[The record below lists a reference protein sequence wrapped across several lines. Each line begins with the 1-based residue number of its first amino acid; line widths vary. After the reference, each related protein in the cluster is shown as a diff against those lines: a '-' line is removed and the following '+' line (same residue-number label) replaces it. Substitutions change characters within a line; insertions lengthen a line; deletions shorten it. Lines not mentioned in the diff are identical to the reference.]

1 MGKGPSNGGVVAN
14 RGFIF
19 QAIVAEIQCLE
30 RDNWDAIKVEP
41 ETKNDKV
48 DIMLYKEGKIISAM
62 QVKSSINPF
71 SDTKVKEWLE
81 KLRDDAKDAKEICLY
96 LVGDKFR
103 PLCEIFIWKNRK
115 EVQKVPFKQ
124 IQNICTGK
132 LVEYIR
138 NAGVGGEV
146 RVDDLEFIDDALFV
160 KLFKNSIA
168 KEPISREAFEERFQK
183 SLPVHIIPK
192 CLTPIPAINH
202 VVGLVGRDD
211 IKKTIRAML
220 EENDCTVLV
229 NGLGG
234 IGKTAVMQYVCNDLK
249 NEGNYVAWIECSGNL
264 KEDLLSLRTALGIPQ
279 SDGPDQA
286 YGKIKKELT
295 TNINLASK
303 LYLFLDNLSW
313 VLSKEEQKELT
324 GMNIHVMAT
333 SRFEHSYFE
342 NLPLDVLV
350 GDFPLDMFYGYYLEK
365 QKDKTRRYVDAA
377 RDIIES
383 AQSHTLL
390 VELLAKAARRKGGT
404 LEAFRD
410 DLEAH
415 GVFEVFT
422 RKIDTDHDKNRT
434 IEECVKKLYEI
445 SDLTPAQQHIMKLFT
460 IFTPE
465 KEIYYQVGD
474 WADLDM
480 DAMDELVDLGWLGQ
494 EGLENGYHIHQIVR
508 DSIARQVGEIK
519 LEDYGEFLDK
529 VIHTKGYLGK
539 EVTYD
544 KVRERLVLAEDVAR
558 FCDEIGRKDAY
569 AGVLFNNMAGVYYAQ
584 GDYGKALEYYGKA
597 LAIFERVLGTDHPDT
612 ATTYNNMGSAYR
624 AQGDYEKALEYYEK
638 ALAISGR
645 VLGTEHPSTAT
656 TYNNM
661 ALVFRAQGDYAKAL
675 EYYGKALAIRER
687 VLGAEHRSTATTY
700 NNMALVYSDQG
711 DYGKA
716 LEYYGKALA
725 IRESV
730 LGTDHPDTAAT
741 YNNMALV
748 YDAQGDYG
756 KALEYYGKALATSER
771 VLGTDHPDT
780 ATTYNNM
787 AMVYHAQGDYGKAL
801 EYHGKALATSERVLG
816 TDHPDTATMYNNIA
830 GVYRSQGDYGK
841 ALEYYT
847 KANAVF
853 QSVFGEDHP
862 RTQDTALSIMTME
875 LCMKTGMTE
884 DELKEILKNAPPS
897 EE

>member
-1 MGKGPSNGGVVAN
+1 MAAYSIIDERTVLSDLRRAVMGKGPSNGGVVAN

-30 RDNWDAIKVEP
+30 RDDWDAIKVEP
-41 ETKNDKV
+41 KTKNDKV

-71 SDTKVKEWLE
+71 SDTKTKEWLE
-81 KLRDDAKDAKEICLY
+81 KLRKDAEDAKEICLY

-115 EVQKVPFKQ
+115 EVQKVSFKQ

-168 KEPISREAFEERFQK
+168 KEPISREAFEDRFQK
-183 SLPVHIIPK
+183 ALPVHIIPK

-211 IKKTIRAML
+211 IKKTVRAML

-286 YGKIKKELT
+286 YGKIKNELT

-350 GDFPLDMFYGYYLEK
+350 GDCPLDMFYGYYLEK

-422 RKIDTDHDKNRT
+422 RKLDTDHDKNRT

-445 SDLTPAQQHIMKLFT
+445 SNLTPAQQHIMKLFT

-465 KEIYYQVGD
+465 KEIYYEIGV

-480 DAMDELVDLGWLGQ
+480 DAMDELVDLGWLEQG
-494 EGLENGYHIHQIVR
+494 GLESGYHIHQIVR
-508 DSIARQVGEIK
+508 DSIARQVGK
-519 LEDYGEFLDK
+519 VRLEDYGKFLNK
-529 VIHTKGYLGK
+529 VIDTGGYLGK

-558 FCDEIGRKDAY
+558 FFDEGGREDADAGALFNNM
-569 AGVLFNNMAGVYYAQ
+569 AGVYEDQGDYGKALEYYGKDLAISERVLGTDHPSTATTYNNMAGVYYAQ
-584 GDYGKALEYYGKA
+584 GDYGKALEYCGKA
-597 LAIFERVLGTDHPDT
+597 LAIRERMLGEDHPDT
-612 ATTYNNMGSAYR
+612 ATAYNNMAMVYD
-624 AQGDYEKALEYYEK
+624 AQGDYEKALEYYGK
-638 ALAISGR
+638 DLAI
-645 VLGTEHPSTAT
+645 
-656 TYNNM
+656 
-661 ALVFRAQGDYAKAL
+661 
-675 EYYGKALAIRER
+675 
-687 VLGAEHRSTATTY
+687 
-700 NNMALVYSDQG
+700 
-711 DYGKA
+711 
-716 LEYYGKALA
+716 
-725 IRESV
+725 
-730 LGTDHPDTAAT
+730 
-741 YNNMALV
+741 
-748 YDAQGDYG
+748 
-756 KALEYYGKALATSER
+756 SER

-787 AMVYHAQGDYGKAL
+787 AGVYRAQGDYDKAL
-801 EYHGKALATSERVLG
+801 G
-816 TDHPDTATMYNNIA
+816 
-830 GVYRSQGDYGK
+830 
-841 ALEYYT
+841 YYK

-853 QSVFGEDHP
+853 QSVFGENHQY
-862 RTQDTALSIMTME
+862 TQATAQGIMIME
-875 LCMKTGMTE
+875 LLIKNGMTE
-884 DELKEILKNAPPS
+884 DQLMEMFKNPPPS
-897 EE
+897 ED